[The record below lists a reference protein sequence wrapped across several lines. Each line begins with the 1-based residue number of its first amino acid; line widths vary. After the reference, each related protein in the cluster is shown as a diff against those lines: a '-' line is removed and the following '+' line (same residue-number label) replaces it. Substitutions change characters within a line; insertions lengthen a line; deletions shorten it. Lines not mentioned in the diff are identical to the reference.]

1 MLRSFGT
8 RTPKFLTTIHFY
20 YSGTCTITVFYL
32 QVDVVLPLDP
42 EEAFPDN
49 EEAQEIWQK
58 YVDAQCPRLSAGND
72 FTYNSRI

>member
-1 MLRSFGT
+1 MHNIQL
-8 RTPKFLTTIHFY
+8 LY
-20 YSGTCTITVFYL
+20 NYSFYL

-58 YVDAQCPRLSAGND
+58 YVDAQSPRLSAGND
-72 FTYNSRI
+72 FTYNSRTYTWHK